1 MHGVEWL
8 ETCIFLAFF
17 ASSASC
23 PMSVDNPDQRMTA
36 DVETLTNAYGVIFCE
51 LILFPFVVSYYSY
64 DAYTRAGWVRNLFS

>member
-1 MHGVEWL
+1 
-8 ETCIFLAFF
+8 
-17 ASSASC
+17 
-23 PMSVDNPDQRMTA
+23 MSVDNPDQRMTA